1 LNGRGREL
9 TGWLPS
15 VAPERLKFDEFWRKP
30 QYCSTMKSYSVL
42 LVFILTTFSAV
53 AQTDTNAVTAPV
65 ETNAPALLT
74 DVNTVAVQ
82 TNTNPVAAQT
92 DTNMVA
98 VQVETNAVP
107 VPPPATDAT
116 AAPAGKNAAMR
127 EMSLDDCIQ
136 EALQHNLDVQ
146 IERYNPQISLYN
158 LRAAYGGYDPLFNI
172 SGQHN
177 YNVSPGGLAQN
188 LTNSIPSST
197 SDENSFKSDIGGV
210 LPWGLKYDFSGNI
223 SEQYGQYGSPP
234 TSFDSS
240 GGSIGVSLTQPLL
253 KNFWIDNTRLTIKV
267 AKNRLTYSEQG
278 LRQQIIT
285 SVTAVENA
293 YYELIYAQ
301 DNVKV
306 QQEALKLAQTQL
318 DQDNQRVQI
327 GTLAILSVQQDEAQV
342 ATSRANLIAAQSTLN
357 TDQNTLKNLLTDE
370 YSRWHDM
377 DIQPTATLEAPLQL
391 FDLQDSWSKGLTE
404 RPDLL
409 QAQINVKQQGIQ
421 LKYYRNQL
429 FPELDLIGTY
439 GFNGAGREFSGTFGQ
454 FNEGNA
460 PFYSYG
466 AQLSVPLSNIGPRN
480 QYKSTKATLQQIVLQ
495 LKQFEQNVM
504 VEIDNAVK
512 QAQSNYQSVEATKQA
527 RIYAEAALDA
537 EQKTYGVGKAT
548 TFEVLQYQN
557 NLTAARSQE
566 IRALANYNEA
576 LANLAAQEGNT
587 LERHGI
593 KLEVK

>member
-1 LNGRGREL
+1 LSDDLAATLAAARGLLDGRGREL
-9 TGWLPS
+9 TKWLPS
-15 VAPERLKFDEFWRKP
+15 VAPERLKFDEFWREP
-30 QYCSTMKSYSVL
+30 QNCSTMKSFSVL
-42 LVFILTTFSAV
+42 LVFILAAFSAV
-53 AQTDTNAVTAPV
+53 AQTDTNAVTALAD
-65 ETNAPALLT
+65 TNAPAAPPVT
-74 DVNTVAVQ
+74 NEVAVQ
-82 TNTNPVAAQT
+82 T
-92 DTNMVA
+92 D
-98 VQVETNAVP
+98 TNAV
-107 VPPPATDAT
+107 
-116 AAPAGKNAAMR
+116 APR
-127 EMSLDDCIQ
+127 EMALQDCIQ

-158 LRAAYGGYDPLFNI
+158 LRAAYGGYDPLLSI

-188 LTNSIPSST
+188 LTNTIPSST

-210 LPWGLKYDFSGNI
+210 LPSGLKYDFSGNI

-234 TSFDSS
+234 TPFDSS

-253 KNFWIDNTRLTIKV
+253 RNFWIDNTRLTIHV
-267 AKNRLTYSEQG
+267 AKNRLKYSEQG
-278 LRQQIIT
+278 LRQQVIT

-327 GTLAILSVQQDEAQV
+327 GTLAILSVQQDESQV
-342 ATSRANLIAAQSTLN
+342 AQGNANLIAAQFTLAD
-357 TDQNTLKNLLTDE
+357 DQNTLKNLLTDE

-391 FDLQDSWSKGLTE
+391 FDLQDSWSKGMTE

-409 QAQINVKQQGIQ
+409 QTRLNVEQQGIQ
-421 LKYYRNQL
+421 LKFYRNQL

-439 GFNGAGREFSGTFGQ
+439 GYNGAGREFSDTFGQ

-480 QYKSTKATLQQIVLQ
+480 QYKANKATLQQIVLQ
-495 LKQFEQNVM
+495 LKQLEQSIM

-537 EQKTYGVGKAT
+537 EQKTYAVGKAT
-548 TFEVLQYQN
+548 TFEVLTYQN

-566 IRALANYNEA
+566 IRALANYNES
-576 LANLAAQEGNT
+576 LANLDAQEGDT
-587 LERHGI
+587 LERYNI
-593 KLEVK
+593 NLEAK

>member
-1 LNGRGREL
+1 LSDDLAATLAAARGLLDGRGREL
-9 TGWLPS
+9 TKWLPS

-30 QYCSTMKSYSVL
+30 QNCSTMKSFIVL
-42 LVFILTTFSAV
+42 LVFILAAFSAV
-53 AQTDTNAVTAPV
+53 AQTDTNAVAALAD
-65 ETNAPALLT
+65 TNAPAAPPVT
-74 DVNTVAVQ
+74 NGVAVQ
-82 TNTNPVAAQT
+82 TDMNTVTAQT
-92 DTNMVA
+92 G
-98 VQVETNAVP
+98 TNAV
-107 VPPPATDAT
+107 
-116 AAPAGKNAAMR
+116 APR
-127 EMSLDDCIQ
+127 EMALQDCIQ

-158 LRAAYGGYDPLFNI
+158 LRAAYGGYDPLLNI
-172 SGQHN
+172 SGQHS
-177 YNVSPGGLAQN
+177 YDVSPSTLN
-188 LTNSIPSST
+188 LYSTNNIILPASVSK
-197 SDENSFKSDIGGV
+197 SDSFKSDIGGT
-210 LPWGLKYDFSGNI
+210 LPWGLQYDFSGNI
-223 SEQYGQYGSPP
+223 ADSVTTYPPSPGYEN
-234 TSFDSS
+234 TA
-240 GGSIGVSLTQPLL
+240 GSIGVTLKQPLL
-253 KNFWIDNTRLTIKV
+253 KNFWIDNTRLTIHV
-267 AKNRLTYSEQG
+267 AKNRLKYSEQG

-342 ATSRANLIAAQSTLN
+342 AQGKANLIAAQFTLAD
-357 TDQNTLKNLLTDE
+357 DQNTLKNLLTDE

-377 DIQPTATLEAPLQL
+377 DIQPSATLEAPLQL
-391 FDLQDSWSKGLTE
+391 FDLQDSWSKGMTE

-409 QAQINVKQQGIQ
+409 QAQLNVEQQGIQ
-421 LKYYRNQL
+421 LKFYRNQL

-439 GFNGAGREFSGTFGQ
+439 GFNGASPVPSSYHDVFGQ
-454 FNEGNA
+454 FNEGTA

-466 AQLSVPLSNIGPRN
+466 AQMTVPLSNVGPRN
-480 QYKSTKATLQQIVLQ
+480 QYKSNKATLQQIVLQ
-495 LKQFEQNVM
+495 LKQLEQSIM

-537 EQKTYGVGKAT
+537 EEKTYTVGKAT

-576 LANLAAQEGNT
+576 LANLSQQEGST
-587 LERHGI
+587 LERNHI
-593 KLEVK
+593 NIEVK